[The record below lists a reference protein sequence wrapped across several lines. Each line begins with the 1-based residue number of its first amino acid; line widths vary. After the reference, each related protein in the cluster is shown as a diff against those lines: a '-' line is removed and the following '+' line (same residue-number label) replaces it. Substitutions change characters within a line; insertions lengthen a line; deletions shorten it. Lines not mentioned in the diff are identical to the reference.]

1 MQCIPAS
8 CSLLSG
14 LTSISHDPCISSYLT
29 DLYRWDLKQNAQTE
43 PSDAKQLLGSIG
55 WKIVPMGCVR
65 WRLNKHTLLS
75 THKQIELIHCCCC
88 FRVTPPLHGSLATF
102 SQETSSVLITLH
114 CDKQNP
120 RLHLTLHYCINAHVR
135 LPCVSKFQSDLTWLT
150 VQSILTYH
158 YFFAA

>member
-1 MQCIPAS
+1 
-8 CSLLSG
+8 
-14 LTSISHDPCISSYLT
+14 
-29 DLYRWDLKQNAQTE
+29 
-43 PSDAKQLLGSIG
+43 
-55 WKIVPMGCVR
+55 MGCVR

-158 YFFAA
+158 YFLQLNFFQTRSCNGKYYDMYSSVSSKPLLGSLHGKHSFNCFLKH